1 MIFDLDLLAQDPENE
16 REIKLALLD
25 RAIEKANKGP
35 CEALPRVLIGIGI
48 LNFGEAY
55 LRELSEELG

>member
-1 MIFDLDLLAQDPENE
+1 M
-16 REIKLALLD
+16 LD

>member
-1 MIFDLDLLAQDPENE
+1 MQPAKMYYTADSTVVLMTVALAY
-16 REIKLALLD
+16 KLVL
-25 RAIEKANKGP
+25 
-35 CEALPRVLIGIGI
+35 VLIGIGI